1 MSLRFVLL
9 AILIP
14 PLIWG
19 VAAQSNS
26 SQQVQVPAGTS
37 QGLLVFKGKDW
48 AIPAATYLGR
58 LETSSDPIPT
68 TPKAPSSLNASKVEN
83 PGEAVEVTQPGAG
96 TVSGH
101 DRRKQMLRLVATS
114 TLGEVISGLSEKDQ
128 KAYAGLQVLT
138 TNGAKS
144 LWPIRSASGQQR
156 SAAHRGK
163 LL

>member
-1 MSLRFVLL
+1 
-9 AILIP
+9 
-14 PLIWG
+14 
-19 VAAQSNS
+19 
-26 SQQVQVPAGTS
+26 
-37 QGLLVFKGKDW
+37 
-48 AIPAATYLGR
+48 
-58 LETSSDPIPT
+58 
-68 TPKAPSSLNASKVEN
+68 
-83 PGEAVEVTQPGAG
+83 
-96 TVSGH
+96 
-101 DRRKQMLRLVATS
+101 MLRLVATS